1 MLKGLPIVLSRI
13 DVHAL
18 WVSQAVLDA
27 MGALPETVDGGHIVR
42 DADGKPTGIF
52 VSCLASG
59 LT

>member
-27 MGALPETVDGGHIVR
+27 MGELPAQVDGGHIVR
-42 DADGKPTGIF
+42 DVEGRPTGIF
-52 VSCLASG
+52 VSSYA
-59 LT
+59 